1 MDTPW
6 WQVHHGEVSKVF
18 KGLRVRGAGS
28 SQSNLAHRAMFGSG
42 CLNSGAGALL
52 MAQYY
57 GAELIIMLGYDC
69 KVGGDGHRH
78 WHGSHPKGLGDAGML
93 AKWPEQFAVVSRL
106 LKPLRV
112 INASRESALECFERM
127 QLEDA
132 LQVTR

>member
-52 MAQYY
+52 MAKHY

-69 KVGGDGHRH
+69 QVGEDGQRH
-78 WHGSHPKGLGDAGML
+78 WHGSHPKGLGNAGML
-93 AKWPEQFAVVSRL
+93 AEWPEQFAKVARQLQPTRVV
-106 LKPLRV
+106 
-112 INASRESALECFERM
+112 NASRVTALECFERM
-127 QLEDA
+127 TLEKA
-132 LQVTR
+132 LTLS